1 MRRSLHRIGRLE
13 TEAAAPASV
22 LMNRRRFSAVLGALG
37 AALTLPALAQ
47 AWPARPIRLI
57 VPFPPGGGTDVIS
70 RQLAERMAANTGWSI
85 VVENRAGAGGNI
97 GLDAVA
103 KAAPDG
109 YTIGMGQ
116 ASNLA
121 VNPALYARMPFDPLK
136 DLAPVAPVASQG
148 LIAVVSAA
156 APFSSLGDLMAAAR
170 GSPDRVSLAH
180 AGNGTI
186 GHLAGEML
194 ARQARARMLIV
205 PYKGIAP
212 AVTELMGGQVD
223 VLFGNPLAVMPLVTG
238 GQLRPVAVSS
248 ARRLAALP
256 AVPTVAEQGFPGFEA
271 VNWSGLVAPA
281 HTPDAVIAQLNAQ
294 AVAALHRPEMLERL
308 ALDGSEPFSG
318 SAAEFAAFMRNEAA
332 KWGAIV
338 RDIGLRVE

>member
-1 MRRSLHRIGRLE
+1 MHRRS
-13 TEAAAPASV
+13 
-22 LMNRRRFSAVLGALG
+22 FSAALGALALAAAWRAG
-37 AALTLPALAQ
+37 AMAQ
-47 AWPARPIRLI
+47 AWPERPIRLI

-70 RQLAERMAANTGWSI
+70 RQLAERMAANTGWTI
-85 VVENRAGAGGNI
+85 IVENRAGAGGNI

-121 VNPALYARMPFDPLK
+121 INPALYARMPYDPLK
-136 DLAPVAPVASQG
+136 DFAPISSIASQG
-148 LIAVVSAA
+148 LVVVVSAKSA
-156 APFSSLGDLMAAAR
+156 FRSLADLLAAAKQK
-170 GSPDRVSLAH
+170 PDGVSLAH
-180 AGNGTI
+180 PGNGTI

-194 ARQARARMLIV
+194 SRRAGVKILIV

-238 GQLRPVAVSS
+238 NLLRPIAVSS
-248 ARRLAALP
+248 AHRLAALP
-256 AVPTVAEQGFPGFEA
+256 DVPTVAESGFAGFDA

-281 HTPDAVIAQLNAQ
+281 HTPDALIARLNTEA
-294 AVAALHRPEMLERL
+294 AAALRRPEMTERL
-308 ALDGSEPFSG
+308 ALDGSEAFPS
-318 SAAEFAAFMRNEAA
+318 SVAAFAAFMQAERA

-338 RDIGLRVE
+338 HDIGLRID

>member
-1 MRRSLHRIGRLE
+1 
-13 TEAAAPASV
+13 
-22 LMNRRRFSAVLGALG
+22 MNRRRFSVALGALALG
-37 AALTLPALAQ
+37 AAWRAPALAQ
-47 AWPARPIRLI
+47 VTAPTTAHGWPERPIRLI
-57 VPFPPGGGTDVIS
+57 VPFPAGGGTDVIS
-70 RQLAERMAANTGWSI
+70 RQLAERMAANTGWTI

-121 VNPALYARMPFDPLK
+121 VNPALFARMPYDPLK
-136 DLAPVAPVASQG
+136 DFAPISSIASQG
-148 LIAVVSAA
+148 LVVVVSAKSA
-156 APFSSLGDLMAAAR
+156 FRSLADLVAAAKQK
-170 GSPDRVSLAH
+170 PDVVSLAR

-194 ARQARARMLIV
+194 SRQAGVKILVV

-212 AVTELMGGQVD
+212 ALTELMGGQVD
-223 VLFGNPLAVMPLVTG
+223 VIFGNPLAVMPLVTG
-238 GQLRPVAVSS
+238 DLLRPIAVSS
-248 ARRLAALP
+248 SRRLAVLP
-256 AVPTVAEQGFPGFEA
+256 DVPTVAESGFPGFDA

-281 HTPDAVIAQLNAQ
+281 HTPYAVIDRLNAE
-294 AVAALHRPEMLERL
+294 AAAALRRPEMAERL
-308 ALDGSEPFSG
+308 ALDGSEPFAS
-318 SAAEFAAFMRNEAA
+318 SVAEFGAFMRAERI

-338 RDIGLRVE
+338 RDIGIRIE

>member
-1 MRRSLHRIGRLE
+1 
-13 TEAAAPASV
+13 
-22 LMNRRRFSAVLGALG
+22 MNRRRFSGALG
-37 AALTLPALAQ
+37 AFSLASALRGPALAQ
-47 AWPARPIRLI
+47 VWPERPIRLI

-70 RQLAERMAANTGWSI
+70 RQLAERMAANTGWTI

-121 VNPALYARMPFDPLK
+121 INPALYAKMPYDPLR
-136 DLAPVAPVASQG
+136 DFAPISSIASQG
-148 LIAVVSAA
+148 LVVVVSAKST
-156 APFSSLGDLMAAAR
+156 FRSLADLVAAAR
-170 GSPDRVSLAH
+170 EKADGVSLAH

-194 ARQARARMLIV
+194 SRRAGVKILIV

-238 GQLRPVAVSS
+238 GLLRPIAVSS
-248 ARRLAALP
+248 ARRLGALP
-256 AVPTVAEQGFPGFEA
+256 EVPTVAESGFAGF
-271 VNWSGLVAPA
+271 
-281 HTPDAVIAQLNAQ
+281 DAV
-294 AVAALHRPEMLERL
+294 
-308 ALDGSEPFSG
+308 
-318 SAAEFAAFMRNEAA
+318 
-332 KWGAIV
+332 
-338 RDIGLRVE
+338 